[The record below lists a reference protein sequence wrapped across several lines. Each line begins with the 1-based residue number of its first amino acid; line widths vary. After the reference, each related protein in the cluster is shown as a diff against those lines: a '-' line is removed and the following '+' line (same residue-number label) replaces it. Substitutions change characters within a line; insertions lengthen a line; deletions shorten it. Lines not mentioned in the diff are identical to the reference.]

1 MMSRYNARAREYK
14 CFIQRELNDFFLFT
28 CKHVLLRGDGV
39 LVVTAHHHLGVVHQV
54 EGEEDRPRPPVHH
67 LHVLGVRDED
77 HHDPEDHEA
86 AEEAHQDAAHGRE
99 VPLGLNKGL
108 AL

>member
-1 MMSRYNARAREYK
+1 MIYVRIFLSS
-14 CFIQRELNDFFLFT
+14 FICFT

-39 LVVTAHHHLGVVHQV
+39 LVVAAHHHLGVVHQV

-108 AL
+108 ALYTGLFLWI

>member
-14 CFIQRELNDFFLFT
+14 CFIQGDFIEFYLST

-39 LVVTAHHHLGVVHQV
+39 LVVAAHHHLGVVHQV

-86 AEEAHQDAAHGRE
+86 AEEAH
-99 VPLGLNKGL
+99 
-108 AL
+108 